1 MRHATSFILAASL
14 MMASCLAQAE
24 DRSSGNCGDLPTG
37 SEQKQCAE
45 IQFRAAADALKQ
57 VYGQALE
64 RASKADTRHAPS
76 GDQKS
81 SKAAVIES
89 QQAWEAYR
97 DAECRGVVGGGG
109 GSGTMV
115 WMLGCLA
122 EKARARTQELKVP
135 FDQR

>member
-1 MRHATSFILAASL
+1 MRRSANLLLAASL
-14 MMASCLAQAE
+14 LMVSCQAQAE
-24 DRSSGNCGDLPTG
+24 DRSPGNCADLPTG

-45 IQFRAAADALKQ
+45 IQFREAADELKQ

-64 RASKADTRHAPS
+64 RAQKADARHAAS
-76 GDQKS
+76 SDQKS

-97 DAECRGVVGGGG
+97 DAECRGVVGRGG

-115 WMLGCLA
+115 WVLGCLA

-135 FDQR
+135 YDQR